1 MSYIKLFPVTIFV
14 TLLSRAGMYDTV
26 NMRLRWYDVPGV
38 SLLEE
43 TPLYLDEITG
53 HFEQQNGF
61 HVILGKLGCLTVSID
76 EGAIRVGKGSLCKW
90 IFGNNVQEMGR
101 GDTKRAIE
109 KLSDTLHLP
118 IERAAVTRLDV
129 AHNLLMRYTPE
140 VYYNH
145 LGGLRYATRLQ
156 EPEGIY
162 YKQGAGRLAFYDKT
176 KETKR
181 GGGQIPEICTGNNIL
196 RYERRFDKRLSH
208 YLQEPEITA
217 ATLYN
222 EAFYIKVAKMWLQAY
237 RAIDKINDITINPEK
252 MKGVKDFNRAARLSF
267 VEKCGGE
274 AAMMEIIKEMQQRG
288 NLTNKQ
294 AHDLRERVKED
305 CHSGISLFVQ
315 NDVIAELDK
324 KVTEAAEF
332 YR

>member
-1 MSYIKLFPVTIFV
+1 
-14 TLLSRAGMYDTV
+14 MYDTV
-26 NMRLRWYDVPGV
+26 NMRLRGYDVPGV
-38 SLLEE
+38 SFLEE
-43 TPLYLDEITG
+43 TALYLDEITG
-53 HFEQQNGF
+53 HYEHQNGL
-61 HVILGKLGCLTVSID
+61 HIVIGKLGCLTVSID
-76 EGAIRVGKGSLCKW
+76 KAAARVGKGSLCKW
-90 IFGNNVQEMGR
+90 FLGDNVQEMGR

-118 IERAAVTRLDV
+118 MERAAVTRLDV
-129 AHNLLMRYTPE
+129 AHNLLMRYPPG

-176 KETKR
+176 RESQKH
-181 GGGQIPEICTGNNIL
+181 GGKLPEICTGNNIL

-222 EAFYIKVAKMWLQAY
+222 EAFYIKVVKMWLQAY
-237 RAIDKINDITINPEK
+237 RAIDKINDITINPEA
-252 MKGVKDFNRAARLSF
+252 MKSKKEFDREARLAL

-274 AAMMEIIKEMQQRG
+274 AAMMDIIKEMQQRG
-288 NLTNKQ
+288 DITKKQ
-294 AHDLRERVKED
+294 AFDMRKTIKEA
-305 CHSGISLFVQ
+305 CLSGVGLFVQ
-315 NDVIAELDK
+315 SEVITELDR
-324 KVTEAAEF
+324 KVTEAAGY

>member
-1 MSYIKLFPVTIFV
+1 
-14 TLLSRAGMYDTV
+14 
-26 NMRLRWYDVPGV
+26 
-38 SLLEE
+38 
-43 TPLYLDEITG
+43 
-53 HFEQQNGF
+53 
-61 HVILGKLGCLTVSID
+61 
-76 EGAIRVGKGSLCKW
+76 
-90 IFGNNVQEMGR
+90 VQEMGR

-118 IERAAVTRLDV
+118 MERAAVTRLDV
-129 AHNLLMRYTPE
+129 AHNLLMRYPPG

-176 KETKR
+176 RESQKN
-181 GGGQIPEICTGNNIL
+181 GGQLPEICTGNNIL

-222 EAFYIKVAKMWLQAY
+222 EAFYIKVVKMWLQAY
-237 RAIDKINDITINPEK
+237 RAIDKINDITIKPEA
-252 MKGVKDFNRAARLSF
+252 MKSKKEFDRAARLAL

-274 AAMMEIIKEMQQRG
+274 AAMMAIIKEMQQKG
-288 NLTNKQ
+288 DITPKQ
-294 AHDLRERVKED
+294 AFDMRKAVKEA
-305 CHSGISLFVQ
+305 CLSGVGLFVQ
-315 NDVIAELDK
+315 NDVIAELDR
-324 KVTEAAEF
+324 KVTEAAAY

>member
-1 MSYIKLFPVTIFV
+1 M
-14 TLLSRAGMYDTV
+14 
-26 NMRLRWYDVPGV
+26 PGV
-38 SLLEE
+38 SFLEE
-43 TPLYLDEITG
+43 TALYLDEITG
-53 HFEQQNGF
+53 QFEHQNGL
-61 HVILGKLGCLTVSID
+61 HVVIGKLGCLTVSID
-76 EGAIRVGKGSLCKW
+76 EAAARVGKGSLCKW
-90 IFGNNVQEMGR
+90 FLGDNVQEMGR

-118 IERAAVTRLDV
+118 MERAAVTRLDV
-129 AHNLLMRYTPE
+129 AHNLLMRYPPG

-162 YKQGAGRLAFYDKT
+162 YKQGAGRLAFYDKA
-176 KETKR
+176 KETQR

-222 EAFYIKVAKMWLQAY
+222 EAFYIKVVKMWLQAY
-237 RAIDKINDITINPEK
+237 RAIDKINDITINPEA
-252 MKGVKDFNRAARLSF
+252 MKSKKEFDRAARIAL

-274 AAMMEIIKEMQQRG
+274 AAMMDIIKEMQQRG
-288 NLTNKQ
+288 DIDKVQ
-294 AHDLRERVKED
+294 AHRLKKTVKEA
-305 CHSGISLFVQ
+305 CLSGVGLFVQ
-315 NDVIAELDK
+315 SEVITELDQ
-324 KVTEAAEF
+324 KVTEAAAY

>member
-1 MSYIKLFPVTIFV
+1 
-14 TLLSRAGMYDTV
+14 MYDTV
-26 NMRLRWYDVPGV
+26 NMRLRGYDVPGV
-38 SLLEE
+38 SFLEE
-43 TPLYLDEITG
+43 TALYLDEITG
-53 HFEQQNGF
+53 HFEHQNGL
-61 HVILGKLGCLTVSID
+61 HVVIGKLGCLTVSID
-76 EGAIRVGKGSLCKW
+76 EAAARVGKGSLCKW
-90 IFGNNVQEMGR
+90 FLGDNVQEMGR

-118 IERAAVTRLDV
+118 MERAAVTRLDV
-129 AHNLLMRYTPE
+129 AHNLLMRYPPG

-176 KETKR
+176 RESQKN
-181 GGGQIPEICTGNNIL
+181 GGQLPEICTGNNIL

-222 EAFYIKVAKMWLQAY
+222 EAFYIKVVKMWLQAY
-237 RAIDKINDITINPEK
+237 RAIDKINDITIKPEA
-252 MKGVKDFNRAARLSF
+252 MKSKKEFDRAARLAL

-274 AAMMEIIKEMQQRG
+274 AAMMAIIKEMQQKG
-288 NLTNKQ
+288 DVTPKQ
-294 AHDLRERVKED
+294 AFDMRKAVKEA
-305 CHSGISLFVQ
+305 CLSGVGLFVQ
-315 NDVIAELDK
+315 NDVIAELDR
-324 KVTEAAEF
+324 KVTEAAAY